1 MSTPESKSADHVI
14 NSERAPIIQ
23 RMIGERWGASYRI
36 LTPSMRPKGGSLGV
50 NWICVPP
57 GRASLPFHTHR
68 REDEVFYVLSG
79 RGMLRYGDD
88 LREIGAGD
96 CISCPAGTQAA
107 HQIANP
113 FDEDLI
119 YLAIGTHD
127 AHEVC
132 TYPDSGK
139 VMVRSLQTVGKLEA
153 TDYMQD
159 EADTPLIFELARA
172 SADANTDTSGADS
185 A

>member
-1 MSTPESKSADHVI
+1 MSTPKPTGTDHVV
-14 NSERAPIIQ
+14 NSGQAPIIT
-23 RMIGERWGASYRI
+23 RTIGERWGATYRI

-57 GRASLPFHTHR
+57 GRAALPFHTHS
-68 REDEVFYVLSG
+68 REDEVFYVLHG
-79 RGMLRYGDD
+79 RGVLRYGDD
-88 LREIGAGD
+88 LREIRPGD
-96 CISCPAGTQAA
+96 CISCPAGTKTA

-159 EADTPLIFELARA
+159 EADTPTIFKLAREA
-172 SADANTDTSGADS
+172 ADASEAKTP
-185 A
+185 